1 MKGKLTLHPPAAYG
15 NEQRST
21 MNGTAH
27 PVGSSCRR
35 FPLSSLGLTDDS
47 NLTCEH
53 FASRSFDFA
62 DIRQYMKKL
71 Q

>member
-1 MKGKLTLHPPAAYG
+1 
-15 NEQRST
+15 

-62 DIRQYMKKL
+62 DIRQHMKKL